1 MSWSAYFVR
10 RTIAGILVLA
20 AVSIVTFFVARVV
33 PSDPAAL
40 YVGPRPRKE
49 QVERVREKL
58 ALDRPLPQQYI
69 AYVGDLLT
77 GDLGISLRS
86 KRAITSDLRAFLP
99 ATLELVVIAT
109 VLSLLIGIPFG
120 VLSGARPNS
129 GIDHLTRVVSIAG
142 VSLPTFWLALILQL
156 VFFRWL
162 GLLPLGG
169 RLSNDVALQHPVHV
183 TTGFYLIDTI
193 LTGNWVAFRDALT
206 HIILP
211 AVTLATYPI
220 GLVTRMTRSAMVE
233 VLSERYVT
241 AARAQGVKERTIRFR
256 LALKNAILPTLTV
269 LGLTFAYSI
278 TGAFLVEIV
287 FAWPGVGTYVTQAVL
302 SVDFPVII
310 GVTLVV
316 TAVYLAVNLVVD
328 VVQARLDPRVTLT

>member
-1 MSWSAYFVR
+1 MSWGAYLVR
-10 RTIAGILVLA
+10 RAVAGIAVLA
-20 AVSIVTFFVARVV
+20 AVSVVTFFVARVV

-58 ALDRPLPQQYI
+58 ALDRPLPQQYVT
-69 AYVGDLLT
+69 YVGDLLT
-77 GDLGISLRS
+77 GDLGVSLRS
-86 KRAITSDLRAFLP
+86 KRAIVTDLRAFLP

-109 VLSLLIGIPFG
+109 LLSLLIGIPLG
-120 VLSGARPNS
+120 VYSGARPNS
-129 GIDHLTRVVSIAG
+129 AVDHLTRVVSIAG

-169 RLSNDVALQHPVHV
+169 RLSNEVALQNPVQV
-183 TTGFYLIDTI
+183 ATGFYLIDTVI
-193 LTGNWVAFRDALT
+193 SGNWVAFRDALAHT
-206 HIILP
+206 ILP

-241 AARAQGVKERTIRFR
+241 AARAQGIKERTIRFR

-287 FAWPGVGTYVTQAVL
+287 FGWPGVGTYVTQAVL

-316 TAVYLAVNLVVD
+316 TAIYLAVNLIVD
-328 VVQARLDPRVTLT
+328 VLHALLDPRVTLT

>member
-1 MSWSAYFVR
+1 MSWGAYLVR
-10 RTIAGILVLA
+10 RTVAGIAVLA
-20 AVSIVTFFVARVV
+20 AVSVVTFFVARVV

-69 AYVGDLLT
+69 TYVGDLLT

-86 KRAITSDLRAFLP
+86 KRAIVTDLRAFLP

-109 VLSLLIGIPFG
+109 RLSLLIGIPLG
-120 VLSGARPNS
+120 VYSGARPNS

-169 RLSNDVALQHPVHV
+169 RVSNDVALQNPVQV
-183 TTGFYLIDTI
+183 ATGFYLIDTVI
-193 LTGNWVAFRDALT
+193 TGNWVAFRDALA

-241 AARAQGVKERTIRFR
+241 AARAQGIKERTIRFR

-316 TAVYLAVNLVVD
+316 TAIYLFINLVVD
-328 VVQARLDPRVTLT
+328 VLQALLDPRVTLT

>member
-1 MSWSAYFVR
+1 MSWGAYFVR
-10 RTIAGILVLA
+10 RTIAGIAVLI
-20 AVSIVTFFVARVV
+20 AVSVVTFFVARVV

-58 ALDRPLPQQYI
+58 ELDRPLPQQYI

-86 KRAITSDLRAFLP
+86 KRAITSDLRGFLP

-109 VLSLLIGIPFG
+109 LLSLLIGIPLG
-120 VLSGARPNS
+120 VYSGARPNS
-129 GIDHLTRVVSIAG
+129 AIDHFTRVVSIAG

-169 RLSNDVALQHPVHV
+169 RLSNAVAVQYPVHV
-183 TTGFYLIDTI
+183 ITGFYLIDTV

-316 TAVYLAVNLVVD
+316 TAIYLAINLVVD
-328 VVQARLDPRVTLT
+328 VLHALLDPRVTLT